1 MPPKRTMRYE
11 IMWEREST
19 LPEVISNAW
28 GNVRRERD
36 LGEVACSLKWFMAEL
51 NE

>member
-28 GNVRRERD
+28 GNVRREGD
-36 LGEVACSLKWFMAEL
+36 LGEVACSLKWVMVEL